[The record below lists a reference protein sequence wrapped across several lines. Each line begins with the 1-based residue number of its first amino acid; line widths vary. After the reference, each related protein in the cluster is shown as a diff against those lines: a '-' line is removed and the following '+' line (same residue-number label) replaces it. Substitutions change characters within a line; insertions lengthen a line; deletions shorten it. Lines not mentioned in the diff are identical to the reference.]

1 MGSIVTSSFEPMLPE
16 SLEHRWVD
24 YFSGLETSP
33 YCDGSAVSLPF
44 RVGTLL
50 EPNPVCPPSTGEPP
64 ADDGLFGAGVTDE
77 PPAEAGFP

>member
-1 MGSIVTSSFEPMLPE
+1 MLPE
-16 SLEHRWVD
+16 DLEHRWVD

-50 EPNPVCPPSTGEPP
+50 EPNPACPPGTEE
-64 ADDGLFGAGVTDE
+64 GLFGLGLPEGVA
-77 PPAEAGFP
+77 PAEPTPEPGFP

>member
-1 MGSIVTSSFEPMLPE
+1 MLPE
-16 SLEHRWVD
+16 DLEHRWGD

-50 EPNPVCPPSTGEPP
+50 EANPECAPGSGEPP
-64 ADDGLFGAGVTDE
+64 LDGGLLDAPVAEGQAADS
-77 PPAEAGFP
+77 GFP